1 MDKTSSDNVR
11 AYLQEIGRIPLLTPA
26 QEIKLANDVQA
37 MISLLE
43 KENLT
48 PEEQQIIC
56 RGEKAKQQMIRAN
69 LRLVVS
75 IAKKYQQRGLSLLD
89 LIQEGTLGLIRSI
102 EKFDPSR
109 GYKLSTY
116 AYWWIRQ
123 GITRAITDQSRTI
136 RLPIHITE
144 TINKIKKATRELTAE
159 LGRQPTEAELA
170 EKLVMDREKLRS
182 IRQSAYKTK
191 SKSLNVKVDDN
202 NTELG
207 EILAD
212 ESSDSPTEFVNQ
224 EELKNQVN
232 KLLESLPS
240 SQREII
246 ALRYGLHNGKKMTFK
261 EIGTECGISS
271 ERVRQLKKRAMRT
284 LKRKAYNIS
293 ELTG

>member
-1 MDKTSSDNVR
+1 MSKVSSDNVR

-26 QEIKLANDVQA
+26 QEIKLASEVQA
-37 MISLLE
+37 MVCLLE
-43 KENLT
+43 KDHPTL
-48 PEEQQIIC
+48 EEQQIIR

-89 LIQEGTLGLIRSI
+89 LVQEGTLGLIRSI

-123 GITRAITDQSRTI
+123 AITRAITDQSRTI

-159 LGRQPTEAELA
+159 FGRQPTEAELA
-170 EKLVMDREKLRS
+170 ERLEMDREKLRS

-212 ESSDSPTEFVNQ
+212 DSSYSPTEFVNQ
-224 EELKNQVN
+224 VELKNQVD
-232 KLLESLPS
+232 KLLDSLPS
-240 SQREII
+240 RQREII
-246 ALRYGLHNGKKMTFK
+246 ALRYGLNNGKKMSFK
-261 EIGTECGISS
+261 EIGTQCGMSS

-284 LKRKAYNIS
+284 LKRKAYDIA